1 MGSWNFTCSYVKFS
15 HVIVKCAFIKITVQ
29 SHYNVVLPPSDIRDA
44 AAAAAVGTTP
54 VEMPGFDRW
63 RSLGNSHQTVTYVND
78 KCEGTLQKHDNFS
91 ANSKGC

>member
-78 KCEGTLQKHDNFS
+78 KCEGTF
-91 ANSKGC
+91 